1 MGTSNVHGLMSEQS
15 PEEPHPN
22 PNPNLVIT
30 RPLHS
35 KLFFLLTVTS
45 LSFTLHALFRI
56 FRSTQVSR
64 PLESV
69 KWQRYRMI
77 GQAGIIGGLTGPLV
91 WEGLG
96 FDTWKL
102 RAEREGR
109 GAGMINE
116 NLSLNYLLG
125 LFARNSETIY
135 E

>member
-1 MGTSNVHGLMSEQS
+1 MTMSEPDS
-15 PEEPHPN
+15 HEEPPK
-22 PNPNLVIT
+22 LIIT

-35 KLFFLLTVTS
+35 KLFFALTVTS
-45 LSFTLHALFRI
+45 LSFTIYALFRI
-56 FRSTQVSR
+56 FRNTQVSR

-77 GQAGIIGGLTGPLV
+77 GQAGIIAGLTGPLV

-102 RAEREGR
+102 RAQRE
-109 GAGMINE
+109 NE
-116 NLSLNYLLG
+116 TIKKSSNYLNYLLG
-125 LFARNSETIY
+125 LFARNTETIY

>member
-1 MGTSNVHGLMSEQS
+1 MTMSEES
-15 PEEPHPN
+15 DSHEESSK
-22 PNPNLVIT
+22 LIIT

-35 KLFFLLTVTS
+35 KLFFALTVTS
-45 LSFTLHALFRI
+45 LSFTIYALFRI
-56 FRSTQVSR
+56 FRNTQVSR

-77 GQAGIIGGLTGPLV
+77 GQAGIIAGLTGPLV

-102 RAEREGR
+102 RAQRE
-109 GAGMINE
+109 NE
-116 NLSLNYLLG
+116 TISKSSNYLNYLLG
-125 LFARNSETIY
+125 LFARNTETIY

>member
-1 MGTSNVHGLMSEQS
+1 MTMSEES
-15 PEEPHPN
+15 DSHEESS
-22 PNPNLVIT
+22 NLLIT

-35 KLFFLLTVTS
+35 KLFFALTVTS
-45 LSFTLHALFRI
+45 LSFTIYALFRI
-56 FRSTQVSR
+56 FRNTQVSR

-77 GQAGIIGGLTGPLV
+77 GQAGIIAGLTGPLV

-102 RAEREGR
+102 RAQRD
-109 GAGMINE
+109 NE
-116 NLSLNYLLG
+116 TKNKSSNYLNYLLG
-125 LFARNSETIY
+125 LFARNTETIY